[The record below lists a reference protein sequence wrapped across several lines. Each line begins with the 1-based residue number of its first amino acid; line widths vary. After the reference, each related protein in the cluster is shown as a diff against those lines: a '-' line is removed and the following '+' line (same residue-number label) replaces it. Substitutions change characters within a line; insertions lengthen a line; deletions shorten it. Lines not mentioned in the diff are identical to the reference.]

1 MKESFLRFF
10 RDKPE
15 IQPEIIYTIGDFPV
29 TNSLLLTILIIFIII
44 IFVIYLNKKIN
55 EKPKGIQN
63 IFEYLYESMLNMTTQ
78 ITGSKKVAENIFPL
92 IGSLF
97 IFIGLSNLMTL
108 IIPGLSSIT
117 FDSQYLFRT
126 PTNDFNMTFALSL
139 GIILLI
145 QIQSIKSYGF
155 FGYLG
160 RFLKFKE
167 VYIGFRKGISS
178 GLQAIIDFFVGILDI
193 ISEIAKII
201 SLSLRLFGNIY
212 AGEVLATLI
221 FGAFAYGLPTVWA
234 VMSLLTAIVQS
245 IVFGALVAAYYSGS
259 IDENKIFNN

>member
-15 IQPEIIYTIGDFPV
+15 IQPEIIFSIGDFPV
-29 TNSLLLTILIIFIII
+29 TNSLLLTLLIIIFIII
-44 IFVIYLNKKIN
+44 FVVYLNKKIS
-55 EKPKGIQN
+55 EKPKNIQN
-63 IFEYLYESMLNMTTQ
+63 IFEYLYESMINMTTQ
-78 ITGSKKVAENIFPL
+78 ITGSKLISENIFPL

-97 IFIGLSNLMTL
+97 VFIALSNLITFL
-108 IIPGLSSIT
+108 IPGLSSIT
-117 FDSQYLFRT
+117 YNSISLFRT
-126 PTNDFNMTFALSL
+126 PTNDFNMTFAISLS
-139 GIILLI
+139 IILFI
-145 QIQSIKSYGF
+145 QIQSIKSYGI

-167 VYIGFRKGISS
+167 VFIGFRKGISS
-178 GLQAIIDFFVGILDI
+178 GLQAFIDFFVGLLDI
-193 ISEIAKII
+193 VSEIAKII

-221 FGAFAYGLPTVWA
+221 FGAFAYGLPTIWA
-234 VMSLLTAIVQS
+234 IMSLLTAVVQS